1 MDLFCLIDGEL
12 LKNAFPVEIDS
23 TSTVGHLKDAIKLK
37 KSNFFKDVDADN
49 LTLWLVKIPEDKE
62 GSAIKLGELDEKEEL
77 TRPRKT
83 MTALFPTPPD
93 ELTYILVQRP
103 LLNAP
108 KITLAYE
115 KIEPELLYI
124 AEEASR
130 NHETHSV
137 KQEDVEEYQRKA
149 LGNFYKRPLPY
160 GMTEK
165 NIYLQMLGNMLGKEP
180 MTQDG
185 LTLRNIVEND
195 IDIKEFS
202 VVAIVGRSGSGK
214 TATVIE
220 LAKRHFVIYVMCSDP
235 RSEHTFEVTDPNF
248 VQLGKDVENMCIAF
262 TNSGQYSGLKELD
275 TGLKTVAAERIE
287 IEFLAR
293 LIFLWILFRK
303 YPQLTPEQFFRE
315 QLNGGAKTV
324 KRLVE
329 KLLKYDS
336 KTIDSMLPCVEEY
349 LSKDYLHER
358 GLAIALDEAHVAMRH
373 ILAGKLISPQALKYN
388 NFLDQKGRVRNDA
401 RRGFLTP
408 LCATLSRRRA
418 TLITLGTS
426 MTLRD
431 ADHVYS
437 AINKKTRRCKITHF
451 PSFNEQDIQAM
462 LSEVIDI
469 SDCDIPEEKRLL
481 LTGRPRFSIRVVEQL
496 ITGNHHGQESKQKL
510 LENALDKTIQQSNDD
525 LEDS

>member
-1 MDLFCLIDGEL
+1 MSDPSPMDIQLELFCLVDGEL

-23 TSTVGHLKDAIKLK
+23 TA
-37 KSNFFKDVDADN
+37 NFDDIDADN

-115 KIEPELLYI
+115 NIEPELLHI

-202 VVAIVGRSGSGK
+202 AVAIIGRSGSGK

-220 LAKRHFVIYVMCSDP
+220 LAKYHFVIYIFCTDP
-235 RSEHTFEVTDPNF
+235 RSRQSFTPTDRNF
-248 VQLGKDVENMCIAF
+248 AKLANDVEDIYNELKKLE
-262 TNSGQYSGLKELD
+262 QYRDPLALD
-275 TGLKTVAAERIE
+275 SITKSTVAQRVNVDI
-287 IEFLAR
+287 LAR
-293 LIFLWILFRK
+293 LIFLWTLFHK

-315 QLNGGAKTV
+315 QLNGGADTV
-324 KRLVE
+324 EGLVE
-329 KLLKYDS
+329 KLLQYDS
-336 KTIDSMLPCVEEY
+336 KTIDSMLSRVEKH
-349 LSKDYLHER
+349 LMKDHFRGR
-358 GLAIALDEAHVAMRH
+358 GLAIALDEAQVAMY
-373 ILAGKLISPQALKYN
+373 ILEGRLISPRALRDKNY
-388 NFLDQKGRVRNDA
+388 LDSNKNVRDDA

-408 LCATLSRRRA
+408 LCATLDIRRA

-426 MTLRD
+426 LTLED
-431 ADHVYS
+431 AEHVYS
-437 AINKKTRRCKITHF
+437 AIDKATNNFNITRF
-451 PSFNEQDIQAM
+451 PSFNEQDQQAI
-462 LSEVIDI
+462 LTELIDI
-469 SDCDIPEEKRLL
+469 SGCDIPEEKRLL
-481 LTGRPRFSIRVVEQL
+481 LTGRPRFSIRVVERL

-510 LENALDKTIQQSNDD
+510 LENAFDNTITQTKEH
-525 LEDS
+525 LEDN